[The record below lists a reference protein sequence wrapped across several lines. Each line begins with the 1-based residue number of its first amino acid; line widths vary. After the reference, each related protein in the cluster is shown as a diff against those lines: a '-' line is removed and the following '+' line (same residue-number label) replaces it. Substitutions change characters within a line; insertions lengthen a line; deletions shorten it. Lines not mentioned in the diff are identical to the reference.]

1 MNGPLN
7 GCIDDFSGLIFNVL
21 LPTSICPGWACMFRH
36 DAYNVLGLSKH
47 PLHMQLAAS
56 AFMDT
61 FFGAEGNSN
70 GQPQAVLDSVFQ
82 RFADGSP
89 STFIHSMLFPQA
101 MMPNIDIKTSLD
113 SATKLQD
120 LLQ

>member
-1 MNGPLN
+1 MY
-7 GCIDDFSGLIFNVL
+7 
-21 LPTSICPGWACMFRH
+21 
-36 DAYNVLGLSKH
+36 DAYNVLGFSKH

-82 RFADGSP
+82 RFADGST

-120 LLQ
+120 LL